1 MTNRVGIDVRTS
13 DAIKLVRRL
22 GRLVGTVS
30 VRGPHPYRH
39 VANCAQLHYVG
50 NMDEAQLD
58 AWLYRT
64 KHGAEY
70 EGTFPM
76 VEEA

>member
-1 MTNRVGIDVRTS
+1 MTNRVGIDVKTS

-30 VRGPHPYRH
+30 VCGPYPYQHDTNFAR
-39 VANCAQLHYVG
+39 LHYVG

-70 EGTFPM
+70 VGTYPM